1 MRRTYGDIAEWWRR
15 LLGAFNSDGAAA
27 MLLAIAALATAWSS
41 YQASIWGGI
50 QASQYSRSSAMR
62 AAAGQANDD
71 AARSRLVDI
80 GLFTKWLEAYAERRP
95 QLAAFY
101 ERHFRPEFVPAFEA
115 WRGLDSTSER
125 ATTPFDRGEYRLGR
139 TTDANRYSEQSVGAL
154 RAAEHANKTSDE
166 YVFDTVI
173 LASVLFFAGAVRP
186 HVARR
191 WQGMMLLVASLLG
204 AWAIVRLLLAPVK
217 Y

>member
-1 MRRTYGDIAEWWRR
+1 MAEWCRR
-15 LLGAFNSDGAAA
+15 LSGTVNSDGGAA

-50 QASQYSRSSAMR
+50 QAAQYSRSSALR

-80 GLFTKWLEAYAERRP
+80 SLFTKWLEAYAERRP

-125 ATTPFDRGEYRLGR
+125 VTTPFDRGEYHLRR
-139 TTDANRYSEQSVGAL
+139 TADANVYNAQSVGAL
-154 RAAEHANKTSDE
+154 AAAEHANKTSDE

-186 HVARR
+186 HIAPR
-191 WQGMMLLVASLLG
+191 WQGMMLLVASLLCG
-204 AWAIVRLLLAPVK
+204 WAIVRLFLTPVR

>member
-1 MRRTYGDIAEWWRR
+1 MAEWRRR
-15 LLGAFNSDGAAA
+15 LFAAFHSEGGAA

-50 QASQYSRSSAMR
+50 QASQYSLAASMR

-80 GLFTKWLEAYAERRP
+80 GLFTKWLEAYAERHP
-95 QLAAFY
+95 QLAEFY
-101 ERHFRPEFVPAFEA
+101 ERHFRPEFLPAFEA
-115 WRGLDSTSER
+115 WRGLDSTNER
-125 ATTPFDRGEYRLGR
+125 GTTPFDRSEYLLGR
-139 TTDANRYSEQSVGAL
+139 AADANRYAARSVRAQE
-154 RAAEHANKTSDE
+154 AAERANRTSDE

-186 HVARR
+186 HVAPR
-191 WQGMMLLVASLLG
+191 WQGMMLLVASLLCG
-204 AWAIVRLLLAPVK
+204 WAIARLLLAPVS